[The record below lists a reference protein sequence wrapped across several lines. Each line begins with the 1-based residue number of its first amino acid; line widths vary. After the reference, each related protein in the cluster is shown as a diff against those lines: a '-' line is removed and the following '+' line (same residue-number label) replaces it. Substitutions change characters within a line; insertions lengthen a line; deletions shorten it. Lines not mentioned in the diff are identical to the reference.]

1 MQFLTCKLF
10 LKISFSARS
19 LPRCQYT
26 PINNNEYEIEDV
38 GYFAYN
44 QFLTQEEQTGYLVGW
59 EGCMAEDSLSFAD
72 AFKAKVVESGETHD
86 TFGPVLDKVQAKIF
100 MGKNGD
106 MALRLGRY
114 KLVRFVPPKDIRT
127 GITRQHQ
134 VNHEGPNWEGADES
148 QRCTYD
154 PLGVAQNPNTCT
166 VEPLCRQH
174 TSWGN
179 TYCLR
184 DHYYQLWD
192 LEQNFGEKML
202 CKNDEL
208 SHLLKVSNEKYL
220 V

>member
-1 MQFLTCKLF
+1 M
-10 LKISFSARS
+10 
-19 LPRCQYT
+19 PRCKYT
-26 PINNNEYEIEDV
+26 SKNVDEYEVENV
-38 GYFAYN
+38 GYYAMN

-86 TFGPVLDKVQAKIF
+86 TFGPVLDQVQAKLF

-127 GITRQHQ
+127 GITRQHK
-134 VNHEGPNWEGADES
+134 VNHEGPMWEGADES
-148 QRCTYD
+148 ERCIYD
-154 PLGVAQNPNTCT
+154 PLGVAQNPTCT
-166 VEPLCRQH
+166 VEQLCRQH

-202 CKNDEL
+202 CKNDEY
-208 SHLLKVSNEKYL
+208 SHLLKVNERIKVGCVFPIVAVSL
-220 V
+220 LLHAEFG

>member
-1 MQFLTCKLF
+1 M
-10 LKISFSARS
+10 
-19 LPRCQYT
+19 PRCEYT
-26 PINNNEYEIEDV
+26 SKNIDEYEVQEV
-38 GYFAYN
+38 GYYAMN

-86 TFGPVLDKVQAKIF
+86 TFGPVLDQVQAKLF

-127 GITRQHQ
+127 GITRQHK
-134 VNHEGPNWEGADES
+134 VNHEGPMWDNADES
-148 QRCTYD
+148 DRCIYD
-154 PLGVAQNPNTCT
+154 PLGVAQNPTCT
-166 VEPLCRQH
+166 VEQLCRHH

-202 CKNDEL
+202 CKDDGY
-208 SHLLKVSNEKYL
+208 SHLLKVNDYI
-220 V
+220 